1 MEEGEDREGSEE
13 EEEEEILSEVF
24 VSEVLANLSAAGE
37 REVAVGGGGVSG
49 RGEGGWG
56 GWSPSGSRPWKMLS

>member
-1 MEEGEDREGSEE
+1 MGEGEDREGSEEE

-37 REVAVGGGGVSG
+37 REVTVGGGGVSG
-49 RGEGGWG
+49 RGEGGW
-56 GWSPSGSRPWKMLS
+56 STSGSSPWKMLS